1 MITMIQASDIYSF
14 VEGQL
19 TDTPYFLVAV
29 DQPEADSFAVA
40 IDSAAPADI
49 DSCAPVRVRGQYIK
63 NLGKEIEVLTNAG
76 RKLRGPLSAVDA
88 DTFTVDVTE
97 KRKEEGAKRPV
108 EITEQ
113 VTVPFADVKYAK
125 LILKF

>member
-49 DSCAPVRVRGQYIK
+49 DFCAELSREIRDHFGADLDDYNLEVGSAGITAFVHMLSLMATGTPASAPVSS
-63 NLGKEIEVLTNAG
+63 
-76 RKLRGPLSAVDA
+76 PLSI
-88 DTFTVDVTE
+88 FS
-97 KRKEEGAKRPV
+97 
-108 EITEQ
+108 
-113 VTVPFADVKYAK
+113 
-125 LILKF
+125 